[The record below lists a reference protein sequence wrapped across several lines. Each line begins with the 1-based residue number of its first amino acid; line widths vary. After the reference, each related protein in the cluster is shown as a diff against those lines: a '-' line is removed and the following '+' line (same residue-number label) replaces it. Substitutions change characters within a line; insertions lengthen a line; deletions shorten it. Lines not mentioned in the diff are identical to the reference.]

1 MAIRRVQ
8 DILTPDP
15 AYTGAFEAK
24 EEATVSPTAQPQRA
38 PDAAP
43 ASASPPVER
52 RPAPPATERVPA
64 AAPQAPS
71 ATAEPP
77 PAPSGR
83 KARVPV
89 SVRIRPTVEQA
100 GRIATTGLRTR
111 DVLQAAWRQAVVG
124 YRVGPDYVEPQAV
137 ARAGGPGGL
146 FDTTLMVDAEPLE
159 ELARMH
165 DPLRVK
171 GSWWLI
177 RGQIEPAFWAAID
190 DVLARIAAR
199 K

>member
-15 AYTGAFEAK
+15 AYIGAFEAK
-24 EEATVSPTAQPQRA
+24 EEATASPTAQPQRA

-43 ASASPPVER
+43 ASASPPAVQR
-52 RPAPPATERVPA
+52 RPAPPTTERVPA
-64 AAPQAPS
+64 AAPQAPP
-71 ATAEPP
+71 AQAEPP
-77 PAPSGR
+77 VPSGR

-124 YRVGPDYVEPQAV
+124 YKVGPDYVEPQAV
-137 ARAGGPGGL
+137 ARAGGPAGL

-159 ELARMH
+159 ALARVH

-190 DVLARIAAR
+190 DVLARIAER